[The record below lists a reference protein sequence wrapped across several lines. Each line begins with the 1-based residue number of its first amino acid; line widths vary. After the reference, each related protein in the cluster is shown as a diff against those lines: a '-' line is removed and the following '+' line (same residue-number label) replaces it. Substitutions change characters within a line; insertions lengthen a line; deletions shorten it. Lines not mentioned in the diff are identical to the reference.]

1 MSIVQIFDQT
11 APYVSG
17 YSMRSL
23 YLTNALHQ
31 LGLDV
36 KAVRSPIFPYKQN
49 EETIQGV
56 PYYSTVMSAFERIRK
71 FSFLKEALVIRA
83 LKNRLGSLDLN
94 DATLLD
100 AHSSVLNGIAAGSIA
115 RKRKIPFIYEVRA
128 LWEDAAVDQGKTK
141 EGSPRYLLT
150 RKIETDVIRRAD
162 KITVICEGLRE
173 DILRRGIPTDKISV
187 IQNGVDTEEFQPPA
201 GRDTE
206 IVDTYSLKDVKVIGF
221 VGTFFQFEGLEILI
235 RAAENII
242 RRAPHVKFLLVGGG
256 REEANLK
263 KLTAELKLNEHVIF
277 SGRVKHEDVKKFY
290 SVIDILVYPRI
301 SLRITELV
309 TPLKPLEAMAMEKI
323 VIGSD
328 VGGLKEL
335 ITPQPEKV
343 NGLLF
348 KAGDVDDLVEK
359 CLYALTHTQDVDAL
373 RKQAREW
380 VVKERNWLTICRR
393 YLDIFCSLG
402 VSV

>member
-23 YLTNALHQ
+23 YITQALNQ
-31 LGLDV
+31 LGFKV

-83 LKNRLGSLDLN
+83 LKNRLGSVDLN

-173 DILRRGIPTDKISV
+173 DILRRGIPADKISV
-187 IQNGVDTEEFQPPA
+187 IQNGVDTEEFLPS
-201 GRDTE
+201 GSRDTE

-277 SGRVKHEDVKKFY
+277 SGRVKHEDV
-290 SVIDILVYPRI
+290 
-301 SLRITELV
+301 
-309 TPLKPLEAMAMEKI
+309 
-323 VIGSD
+323 
-328 VGGLKEL
+328 
-335 ITPQPEKV
+335 Q
-343 NGLLF
+343 
-348 KAGDVDDLVEK
+348 
-359 CLYALTHTQDVDAL
+359 
-373 RKQAREW
+373 
-380 VVKERNWLTICRR
+380 
-393 YLDIFCSLG
+393 
-402 VSV
+402 